1 MKSEKP
7 FPKKPITFLSFLVA
21 SFLLLHSIQAAS
33 SCGLPVIPQFYNST
47 FSDITDNQV
56 SVASEQ
62 LDAWSALGWQN
73 LQDQMARLGAAPN
86 ITDLLIAEADI
97 VDYQLY
103 LPLQSTN
110 SDEYVRYGFGVQ
122 EELIGVDFSNPLS
135 FLQCFID
142 FGDFE
147 NALLHARVG
156 LANSEAFADVN
167 NFYESNDCLL
177 NQAANN
183 FTLLS
188 KDLQNVDTSNP
199 ASLDQIK
206 REMGDYGQAVDN
218 LLKQAHHYKKL
229 ELKDAVNI
237 AALTPEEQQL
247 WEHFQS
253 VLTKKYKTAFERAF
267 DQLPNSEGVT
277 DAKQLQN
284 NLEKTQEINAS
295 VGAFKL
301 LEQGCLYGFLNVL
314 LTKRNDTD
322 SSLNSFHQLQGRLD
336 QFLNNVDVS
345 NPVAALQAQVDM
357 LAYEKEVASL
367 AVALKSIAVI
377 E

>member
-1 MKSEKP
+1 MKSVKL
-7 FPKKPITFLSFLVA
+7 FPKKPITFLPFLVA
-21 SFLLLHSIQAAS
+21 SFLLLYSTQAAS
-33 SCGLPVIPQFYNST
+33 PVGLPVIPQFYNSA
-47 FSDITDNQV
+47 FSNIIDNQV
-56 SVASEQ
+56 AVASVQ
-62 LDAWSALGWQN
+62 LDAQVWQD

-86 ITDLLIAEADI
+86 ITNLLMAETDI
-97 VDYQLY
+97 INYQLY
-103 LPLQSTN
+103 LPSQSAN
-110 SDEYVRYGFGVQ
+110 SDEYVGYGLGV
-122 EELIGVDFSNPLS
+122 EGELIGVDFSNPLS
-135 FLQCFID
+135 FLQSFID

-177 NQAANN
+177 NQVAND

-188 KDLQNVDTSNP
+188 KDLQDVDASNP
-199 ASLDQIK
+199 AALDQIN
-206 REMGDYGQAVDN
+206 REMGNYGQVVDK
-218 LLKQAHHYKKL
+218 LSKQAHHYKKL

-253 VLTKKYKTAFERAF
+253 MLTKKCKIAFERAF
-267 DQLPNSEGVT
+267 DQLPSSEGVT
-277 DAKQLQN
+277 HAKQLQN

-295 VGAFKL
+295 VGVFKF

-336 QFLNNVDVS
+336 QFLNNIDVS

-357 LAYEKEVASL
+357 LAYEKEVTSV
-367 AVALKSIAVI
+367 AVAPEPTAVT